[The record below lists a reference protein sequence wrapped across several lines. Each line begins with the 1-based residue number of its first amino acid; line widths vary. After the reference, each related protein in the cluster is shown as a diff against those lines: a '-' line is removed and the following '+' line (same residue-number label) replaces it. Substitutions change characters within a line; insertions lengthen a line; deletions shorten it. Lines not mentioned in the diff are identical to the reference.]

1 MDWND
6 TTMDQ
11 NLKTV
16 EWNVTTMDRS
26 FISDIDS
33 FSVYFNILSL
43 EERIRVALLI
53 IQYIYYPLLAALGIP
68 ANVVTIVILSRG
80 KCGLSKCVTRYLV
93 AMAAADLL
101 LVILD
106 LVLRHMPII
115 YRNQFISLYNL
126 PLCNIHAVLLFAATD
141 CSVWFT
147 VSFTFDRFVVICCHK
162 LKTKYCT
169 EKTAALVLGT
179 VSVLSGLKNIFWYF
193 MLTNQYSLVNNPWF
207 YDVTWA
213 VKDSPV
219 WTAIE
224 FLHYILTPCLPF
236 VVIVLL
242 NAVTV
247 RHIFVA
253 NRARRRLWGPSS
265 GENSRDPEMESRRK
279 SIIVLFVISSCSW
292 AVFMVYCISIRMW
305 WMGYRSVFL
314 PDYVQEVGF
323 GLQQLSCCT
332 NTGIYAVTQTKF
344 REQLKN
350 VGKYAF
356 TLIVKKIKR

>member
-1 MDWND
+1 MDWNWRK
-6 TTMDQ
+6 MD
-11 NLKTV
+11 
-16 EWNVTTMDRS
+16 WNATTMDRS
-26 FISDIDS
+26 FMSDIDLLTL
-33 FSVYFNILSL
+33 YFNILSL
-43 EERIRVALLI
+43 EERIRFAILV

-68 ANVVTIVILSRG
+68 VNGVTIVILSRG

-106 LVLRHMPII
+106 LVLRHMPIV
-115 YRNQFISLYNL
+115 YWDQLRFLYDL
-126 PLCNIHAVLLFAATD
+126 PVCNTIAVLLFSATD

-147 VSFTFDRFVVICCHK
+147 VSFTFDRFVAICCHK

-179 VSVLSGLKNIFWYF
+179 VSVLNGLKNIFWYF
-193 MLTNQYSLVNNPWF
+193 MLTNRYSLMNNPWF
-207 YDVTWA
+207 CDVTWA
-213 VKDSPV
+213 VKDSPI
-219 WTAIE
+219 WTTIE

-242 NAVTV
+242 NAVTI
-247 RHIFVA
+247 RHILVA
-253 NRARRRLWGPSS
+253 SRARRRLRGPSS
-265 GENSRDPEMESRRK
+265 GESSRDPEMESRRK
-279 SIIVLFVISSCSW
+279 SIIVLFVISGNFILLW
-292 AVFMVYCISIRMW
+292 AVFLVYCISIRMW

-314 PDYVQEVGF
+314 PGYVQEVGF

-332 NTGIYAVTQTKF
+332 NTGTYAMTQTKF

-350 VGKYAF
+350 VGKYPF